1 MKGRPTTLPPPWA
14 AFAAAAG
21 GVGKLA
27 ATLGVSRRTIDRWGA
42 GTIPNRHV
50 QEYVIQEAKKL
61 GVTITWI

>member
-1 MKGRPTTLPPPWA
+1 
-14 AFAAAAG
+14 
-21 GVGKLA
+21 VGKLA